1 MKFLS
6 AIPLPLRVVG
16 LFLLVVLAYSAIGP
30 MVGALLLP
38 VVILL
43 WVVIITTLMYEFGWL
58 NALSNVP
65 VISGFLGFMTNRAAV
80 SETDQAS
87 SQETGP
93 RGELSDEDRARL
105 YESGSSA
112 LRNMVGFTDVEAEIH
127 ERFIK
132 LAQSN
137 PDNPFATQS
146 PAVIAIFSGPR
157 GVGKTT
163 AARATAQML
172 AGCKA
177 LNTAKFVVLKSS
189 DLRSGEYSGATDLG
203 TKKAQEAIN
212 GALLLDDADWLL
224 QSDPYGGDQG
234 PGVDLGMAILDV
246 ARQHERKVFIAAT
259 MSSEAAE
266 KLSRHEDHGRWLG
279 KLTRRN
285 IDFHAPD
292 ENTLLEVLQ
301 NQLSGAGWSLEDSA
315 AENTAKR
322 LLLEQAE
329 RAGDSFDNAEA
340 CRRTAESLMETARQE
355 YDSSDSALQRRIIK
369 RNIVTIVDEELE

>member
-1 MKFLS
+1 MGALLMPVM
-6 AIPLPLRVVG
+6 ILLW
-16 LFLLVVLAYSAIGP
+16 LVVL
-30 MVGALLLP
+30 
-38 VVILL
+38 
-43 WVVIITTLMYEFGWL
+43 TTLMYEFGWL

-65 VISGFLGFMTNRAAV
+65 VVSGFLGFMTNRAAV
-80 SETDQAS
+80 SDSAQAPP
-87 SQETGP
+87 QETGP

-105 YESGSSA
+105 YESGSST
-112 LRNMVGFTDVEAEIH
+112 LRSMIGFADVEAEIH

-132 LAQSN
+132 VAQAN

-146 PAVIAIFSGPR
+146 PAVIALFSGPR

-163 AARATAQML
+163 AACATAQML

-177 LNTAKFVVLKSS
+177 LSTAKFVVLRNS
-189 DLRSGEYSGATDLG
+189 DLRSGEYSGATDLA
-203 TKKAQEAIN
+203 TKKAEQAID

-224 QSDPYGGDQG
+224 QSDPYGGAQG

-246 ARQHERKVFIAAT
+246 ARQHERKIFIVAT
-259 MSSEAAE
+259 MSSTGAE

-285 IDFHAPD
+285 IEFHAPD

-301 NQLSGAGWSLEDSA
+301 KQLSGAGWSLEDNA
-315 AENTAKR
+315 AESSAKR

-340 CRRTAESLMETARQE
+340 CRRTAESLVETARQE
-355 YDSSDSALQRRIIK
+355 YDSSDSALQQRIIK